1 MSYLGLTIHPY
12 ALFIAYIW
20 HNIQLFS
27 SFRVHVLLAQ
37 SVQVKEV
44 FLTEVVRV
52 VSEFVAVSPAP
63 AIPQLIRMEL
73 ISKALQLFHP
83 SAVSWLLQSVK
94 IYVRLKFFH
103 VEIEVAIINI
113 LSYQMSRSDLISK
126 RSPYL
131 TQTEMVIVKQNMFRY
146 ANNSFQTEE
155 YFCIDINRYLYF

>member
-20 HNIQLFS
+20 HNVQLFS

-94 IYVRLKFFH
+94 IYVRLK
-103 VEIEVAIINI
+103 IIFMLKLKLLFWNNQYFI
-113 LSYQMSRSDLISK
+113 ISNVQVRLNFETLSLSDPDGNGDCK
-126 RSPYL
+126 
-131 TQTEMVIVKQNMFRY
+131 TEYVQVCQ
-146 ANNSFQTEE
+146 
-155 YFCIDINRYLYF
+155 

>member
-1 MSYLGLTIHPY
+1 MSNLGLTIHPY

-20 HNIQLFS
+20 HNVQLFS

-94 IYVRLKFFH
+94 IYVRLKFFLSSFMLKLKLLYWNNQYF
-103 VEIEVAIINI
+103 IISNVQVRLNFET
-113 LSYQMSRSDLISK
+113 LSLSDPDGNGDCK
-126 RSPYL
+126 
-131 TQTEMVIVKQNMFRY
+131 TEYVQVCQ
-146 ANNSFQTEE
+146 
-155 YFCIDINRYLYF
+155 

>member
-20 HNIQLFS
+20 HNVQLFS

-83 SAVSWLLQSVK
+83 SAVS
-94 IYVRLKFFH
+94 
-103 VEIEVAIINI
+103 
-113 LSYQMSRSDLISK
+113 
-126 RSPYL
+126 
-131 TQTEMVIVKQNMFRY
+131 
-146 ANNSFQTEE
+146 
-155 YFCIDINRYLYF
+155 

>member
-20 HNIQLFS
+20 HNVQLFS

-44 FLTEVVRV
+44 FLTEVVQV

-94 IYVRLKFFH
+94 IYVRLK
-103 VEIEVAIINI
+103 IIFMLKLKLLFWNNQYFI
-113 LSYQMSRSDLISK
+113 ISNVQVRLNFETLSLSDPDGNGDCK
-126 RSPYL
+126 
-131 TQTEMVIVKQNMFRY
+131 TEYVQVCQ
-146 ANNSFQTEE
+146 
-155 YFCIDINRYLYF
+155 